1 MSEGR
6 DLEHDLKHDIEPVRH
21 DVDIGQM
28 LAVEATPEEERRVLR
43 KLDCFL
49 MPLMGF
55 AYFLQFLD
63 KLALSQ
69 ATLFNLRED
78 LNLRGSNYSWTSAV
92 FYFGYFFWSWPSS
105 YVIVRLPI
113 GKYLACSVF
122 VWGGILMCHAATTNF
137 AGLMCARF
145 FLGVGEAAIAP
156 GFTLLTGMFYKR
168 EEQPI
173 RQSAWF
179 FGNCIAVLVGGLIAY
194 GIGNI
199 NTTAIAHWKLLFL
212 ILGAFTSAYAVVLFF
227 FLPDAVDKTVFLSE
241 TERAIAIQRTIKN
254 KTGVL
259 DNGKFKWSQAVQA
272 LKDPQMWCLVLN
284 SLTSNLCNG
293 GITTFTSII
302 TAGFGFT
309 DLKALLMQMPQG
321 AAQIIFLILTSLA
334 VTWIPHSRV
343 LAQIFN
349 TLVSVVGMLLIW
361 KLNPEEQVGRMVG
374 LSIGIVYAINLP
386 ISLSIVTSNVAGF
399 SKKSVVSS
407 LLFISYCVGNVIG
420 PQFFLAEEEP
430 SYPTGIKAAMSGL
443 VLSIFFLIV
452 LYFYYIY
459 ENRRRDRLYGR
470 PEDITV
476 SAELRDELSNKT
488 DTEIESFRYLL

>member
-1 MSEGR
+1 MADEYGR
-6 DLEHDLKHDIEPVRH
+6 DYKREVDLSSQ
-21 DVDIGQM
+21 DVDLGQI
-28 LAVEATPEEERRVLR
+28 LAVESTPEQERRVLR
-43 KLDCFL
+43 KLDGYL
-49 MPLMGF
+49 MPLMGA

-78 LNLRGSNYSWTSAV
+78 LNMHGSNYSWASAV

-113 GKYLACSVF
+113 GQYLACSVF
-122 VWGGILMCHAATTNF
+122 IWGGILMCHAACTNW

-199 NTTAIAHWKLLFL
+199 STTAIAHWKLLFL
-212 ILGAFTSAYAVVLFF
+212 ILGAFTSAYAIVLFF
-227 FLPDAVDKTVFLSE
+227 FLPNSIDTTVFLTE
-241 TERAIAIQRTIKN
+241 NERAIAVQRTIKN

-259 DNGKFKWSQAVQA
+259 DNDKFKWSQAVQA
-272 LKDPQMWCLVLN
+272 FTDPQMWCLVLN

-321 AAQIIFLILTSLA
+321 AAQVVFLILTSLA

-361 KLNPEEQVGRMVG
+361 KLNPDEQVGRMVG
-374 LSIGIVYAINLP
+374 LSIGIVYAVNLP

-407 LLFISYCVGNVIG
+407 LLFIAYCVGNVVG
-420 PQFFLAEEEP
+420 PQFFLASEEP

-443 VLSIFFLIV
+443 VLSIFFLVV

-470 PEDITV
+470 PEDMNV
-476 SAELRDELSNKT
+476 GAELQDELSNKT
-488 DTEIESFRYLL
+488 DTEIESFRYIL

>member
-43 KLDCFL
+43 KLDFYL
-49 MPLMGF
+49 IPLMGI

-122 VWGGILMCHAATTNF
+122 IWGGILMCHAATTNF
-137 AGLMCARF
+137 TGLMCARF

-156 GFTLLTGMFYKR
+156 GFTLLIGMFYKR

-212 ILGAFTSAYAVVLFF
+212 ILGAFTSAYAIVLFY
-227 FLPDAVDKTVFLSE
+227 FLPDAVDKTVFLTE
-241 TERAIAIQRTIKN
+241 NERAIAIQRTIKN

-420 PQFFLAEEEP
+420 PQFFLASEEP

-470 PEDITV
+470 PEEITV

-488 DTEIESFRYLL
+488 DTEIESFRYIL

>member
-1 MSEGR
+1 MSDER
-6 DLEHDLKHDIEPVRH
+6 DLKHDIEPTRH

-28 LAVEATPEEERRVLR
+28 LAVEATPEEERAVLR
-43 KLDCFL
+43 KLDCYL

-78 LNLRGSNYSWTSAV
+78 LNLQGSNYSWTSAV

-122 VWGGILMCHAATTNF
+122 IWGGILMCHAATKSF

-168 EEQPI
+168 EEQPM

-199 NTTAIAHWKLLFL
+199 NTTAIEHWKLLFL
-212 ILGAFTSAYAVVLFF
+212 ILGAFTSCYSIVLFF
-227 FLPDAVDKTVFLSE
+227 FLPDAVDKAVFLTE
-241 TERAIAIQRTIKN
+241 NERAIAVQRTITN
-254 KTGVL
+254 KTGIL

-272 LKDPQMWCLVLN
+272 LKDPQAWCLILN

-321 AAQIIFLILTSLA
+321 AAQIIFLVLTSLA
-334 VTWIPHSRV
+334 VTYIPHSRV

-349 TLVSVVGMLLIW
+349 TIVSVVGMLLIW

-420 PQFFLAEEEP
+420 PQFFLASEEP

-476 SAELRDELSNKT
+476 GAELQDELSNRT
-488 DTEIESFRYLL
+488 DTEIESFRYIL